1 VSRQAELGKLNVVA
15 GILRDGDGRV
25 LITERLE
32 GGAFQGM
39 WEFPGGKI
47 SHGEQ
52 PVAALVRELREEI
65 GVVVRDVESLVSL
78 EHRYPDRHVA
88 IEFFL
93 VNAWEQEPQSLE
105 GQRLK
110 WIEIALLDTANL
122 LPADVPVIRALQG
135 LAAE

>member
-1 VSRQAELGKLNVVA
+1 VSRQAELGQLNVVA
-15 GILRDGDGRV
+15 GILRDKSGRV

-32 GGAFQGM
+32 GGQFHGM

-47 SHGEQ
+47 GSGEQ

-65 GVVVRDVESLVSL
+65 GIVVRKVESFVSL

-93 VNAWEQEPQSLE
+93 VDAWDDEPRSLE
-105 GQRLK
+105 GQRLQ
-110 WIEIALLDTANL
+110 WVEIAELHAANL
-122 LPADVPVIRALQG
+122 LPADVPVIRALQQ
-135 LAAE
+135 LTAD